1 MHWRAS
7 SSAFLIWRRGGTGM
21 KNMKIIYKNVSEL
34 VPYEKNPRKN
44 TKAVKYVANS
54 ISEFG
59 FKVPIIIDENNVVVC
74 GHTRLLA
81 SEKLGLDEVPCI
93 IAKDLTEE
101 QIKAFRLADNKVSE
115 KAEWDFDLLNEEMDE
130 LFDFDM
136 TEFGFEFVDEEKNK
150 EDTQNK
156 VEGILNLNKATFN
169 GVGKYDIPQLEPT
182 YDYEIGEIKEWI
194 GFNYV
199 LSDKEPE
206 GKAVHFFLDDYQ
218 FQRLWNNP
226 EKYIE
231 KLKRYEVVLTPDFS
245 PYGDMPM
252 ATQIFNHYRKH
263 WVGAL
268 LQEYGVKVVPTIRA
282 SRDER
287 SLEWYLDGEP
297 KGGVV
302 CISSMWTADEE
313 AKKYFM
319 KEFNTMVETLKPEKI
334 YVYGNEVEGLKGNI
348 EYIQPFKAIGQNQ
361 MWALRCKDKSFEQ
374 LMWEIGGERIDWLRE
389 QKEIFKE

>member
-1 MHWRAS
+1 
-7 SSAFLIWRRGGTGM
+7 M
-21 KNMKIIYKNVSEL
+21 KNDIEIVYKRIGEL

-59 FKVPIIIDENNVVVC
+59 FKVPIVIDENNVVVC

-81 SEKLGLDEVPCI
+81 SEKLGMDEVPCI

-130 LFDFDM
+130 IFNFDM
-136 TEFGFEFVDEEKNK
+136 EDFGFEFVDEEKNK
-150 EDTQNK
+150 RDTQNK
-156 VEGILNLNKATFN
+156 VEGILNLNKATFT

-206 GKAVHFFLDDYQ
+206 GKAVQFFLDDYQ

-287 SLEWYLDGEP
+287 SFEWYLDGEP

-334 YVYGNEVEGLKGNI
+334 YVYGNEVEGLEGNI
-348 EYIQPFKAIGQNQ
+348 EYIQPFTRK
-361 MWALRCKDKSFEQ
+361 RFDK
-374 LMWEIGGERIDWLRE
+374 
-389 QKEIFKE
+389 

>member
-1 MHWRAS
+1 
-7 SSAFLIWRRGGTGM
+7 M
-21 KNMKIIYKNVSEL
+21 KNDIEIVYKRIGEL

-54 ISEFG
+54 IETFG
-59 FKVPIIIDENNVVVC
+59 FKVPIVIDENNVVIC
-74 GHTRLLA
+74 GHTRVLA
-81 SEKLGLDEVPCI
+81 SEKLGLNEVPCI

-115 KAEWDFDLLNEEMDE
+115 KAEWDFELLNEEMDE

-150 EDTQNK
+150 RDTQNK
-156 VEGILNLNKATFN
+156 VEGILNLNKATFT

-218 FQRLWNNP
+218 FERVFNNP
-226 EKYIE
+226 DKYIK
-231 KLKRYEVVLTPDFS
+231 KLQQYECVLSPDFS
-245 PYGDMPM
+245 PYGDMPHV
-252 ATQIFNHYRKH
+252 TQIFNHYRKH
-263 WVGAL
+263 WCARYF
-268 LQEYGVKVVPTIRA
+268 QENGIKVIPTIRC
-282 SRDER
+282 STDER

-297 KGGVV
+297 CEGVV
-302 CISSMWTADEE
+302 AYSSMWIKEDTESYDI
-313 AKKYFM
+313 AKKEWCGM
-319 KEFNTMVETLKPEKI
+319 IEKLKPTK
-334 YVYGNEVEGLKGNI
+334 VYLYG
-348 EYIQPFKAIGQNQ
+348 
-361 MWALRCKDKSFEQ
+361 
-374 LMWEIGGERIDWLRE
+374 
-389 QKEIFKE
+389 EIFDFMSGVEIEQIETFTETMRKRMNNNE

>member
-1 MHWRAS
+1 
-7 SSAFLIWRRGGTGM
+7 M
-21 KNMKIIYKNVSEL
+21 KNDIEIVYKRIGEL

-54 ISEFG
+54 IETFG
-59 FKVPIIIDENNVVVC
+59 FKVPIVIDENNVVVC

-81 SEKLGLDEVPCI
+81 SEKLGMDEVPCI

-150 EDTQNK
+150 RDTQKK

-182 YDYEIGEIKEWI
+182 YEYEIGEIKEWI

-287 SLEWYLDGEP
+287 SFEWYLDGEP

-348 EYIQPFKAIGQNQ
+348 EYIQPFTRKRFDG
-361 MWALRCKDKSFEQ
+361 
-374 LMWEIGGERIDWLRE
+374 
-389 QKEIFKE
+389 